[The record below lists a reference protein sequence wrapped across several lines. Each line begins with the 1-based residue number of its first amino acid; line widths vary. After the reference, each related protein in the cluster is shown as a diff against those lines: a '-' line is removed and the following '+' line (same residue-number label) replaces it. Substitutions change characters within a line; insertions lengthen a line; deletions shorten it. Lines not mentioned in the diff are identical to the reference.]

1 MQALIEPH
9 QDYENRNQPA
19 RNHTCHSLR
28 ALDVI
33 ADAYGHARKDTRRP
47 SLPPF
52 PAVLLPGSFSILP
65 PSSLLCLLPSLS
77 CPSKT
82 SVSTYFFTKTAAIS
96 TIFPH
101 FLHFP
106 PSFPLV
112 DKKVSDFAVLY
123 SVENQDISVG
133 LPIQCLKASHSL
145 LPRASYSTFNELI
158 LYPSYFCSPT
168 DMENVHIRLSLFLE
182 SSSWLK

>member
-82 SVSTYFFTKTAAIS
+82 SVSTL
-96 TIFPH
+96 
-101 FLHFP
+101 FLHKNRSFSHDFSTFSSFF
-106 PSFPLV
+106 PSFPLA

-123 SVENQDISVG
+123 SIENQDVSPG

-145 LPRASYSTFNELI
+145 LPRASYSTFNEPI
-158 LYPSYFCSPT
+158 LYP
-168 DMENVHIRLSLFLE
+168 
-182 SSSWLK
+182 

>member
-1 MQALIEPH
+1 MLAHHNPLSIH
-9 QDYENRNQPA
+9 
-19 RNHTCHSLR
+19 
-28 ALDVI
+28 
-33 ADAYGHARKDTRRP
+33 
-47 SLPPF
+47 
-52 PAVLLPGSFSILP
+52 LL
-65 PSSLLCLLPSLS
+65 SLLNTAS
-77 CPSKT
+77 CPS
-82 SVSTYFFTKTAAIS
+82 STPGSSTPRDIRFHPIS
-96 TIFPH
+96 SQKPQLSPQFSS
-101 FLHFP
+101 FP
-106 PSFPLV
+106 PSFPLA

-123 SVENQDISVG
+123 SVENQDVSAG

>member
-1 MQALIEPH
+1 M
-9 QDYENRNQPA
+9 DY
-19 RNHTCHSLR
+19 SLGTSS
-28 ALDVI
+28 LCPPSVLPLSSFCPSSPVSF
-33 ADAYGHARKDTRRP
+33 RP
-47 SLPPF
+47 SPVPQ
-52 PAVLLPGSFSILP
+52 G
-65 PSSLLCLLPSLS
+65 
-77 CPSKT
+77 T
-82 SVSTYFFTKTAAIS
+82 SVSTCFFTKTAAIS

-123 SVENQDISVG
+123 SVENQDVSVG

-145 LPRASYSTFNELI
+145 LPRASSSTFNEPI
-158 LYPSYFCSPT
+158 LYPSYFCPPT